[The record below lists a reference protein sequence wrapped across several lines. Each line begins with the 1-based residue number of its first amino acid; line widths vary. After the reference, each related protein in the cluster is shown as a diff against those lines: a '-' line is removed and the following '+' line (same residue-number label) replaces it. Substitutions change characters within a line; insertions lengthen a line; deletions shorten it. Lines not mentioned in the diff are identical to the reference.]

1 MDKKIRIENKKIADI
16 LRGEI
21 EYKEICLRTEENGI
35 NEMKFYSQKDLS
47 QEDLWGRKT
56 DDIGYYEEWYK
67 DFTQEELDS
76 ITELSICYT
85 NVGDIK
91 ELEKLK
97 NLKKLS
103 IISGNSNLYAKIENG
118 EIDEESPYYR
128 EKNNIDDFKMLG
140 KLKNIEELR
149 IESEE
154 NLSKLDVTNMKNLK
168 KLELINNINLKEVIG
183 LKEVENL
190 EKILMSR
197 NGTGNLELKEFDIMS
212 AVENKRLKEVILD
225 VDMFPNLIKEFPQLV
240 EKIEEYEKNNEK
252 VYTWIENKS
261 TYEHWE
267 NKFSTRNLKEMDIR
281 VEEILQNIIKPEY
294 TEIEKTLAIYNYITD
309 NVAYDYKMLEFD
321 QEMQKYEKYFLFLE
335 GSSNRSSYSIIN
347 KRILGKQSSFN
358 AIMKG
363 KAVCQG
369 YAQMMHYMLTKENIE
384 SREIGCIANQITEEQ
399 ELEDKEIDHSVIRVK
414 TDDNWYYYDPTW
426 DAGKT
431 TYEYAYK
438 TKDEFYKKYTLSAQE
453 EKIQSV
459 KQKKYNDKEL
469 ENKINKIYSD
479 KNDKIIKKQ
488 NEKKDTV
495 YTSLFKGL
503 KGLYNKFCIR
513 KEELENVK
521 EELFDREEII
531 RENSYEKDKDIN
543 RGVEDKEARGFDERE
558 QY

>member
-1 MDKKIRIENKKIADI
+1 MDKKIRIENKEIAKI

-21 EYKEICLRTEENGI
+21 EYKVIEDFAEENSMSEDNI
-35 NEMKFYSQKDLS
+35 LVQKDFS
-47 QEDLWGRKT
+47 DWNI
-56 DDIGYYEEWYK
+56 DDVEYNEEWYK

-85 NVGDIK
+85 KVGDIK
-91 ELEKLK
+91 DLEKLK
-97 NLKKLS
+97 NLTKLS
-103 IISGNSNLYAKIENG
+103 IISENSSLYAKFENG
-118 EIDEESPYYR
+118 EIDEESYYFR
-128 EKNNIDDFKMLG
+128 EKTNIEDFGILG
-140 KLKNIEELR
+140 KLKSIEELR

-154 NLSKLDVTNMKNLK
+154 NLFKLDVTNMKNLK
-168 KLELINNINLKEVIG
+168 KLDLINNINLKEVIG
-183 LKEVENL
+183 LNETENL

-212 AVENKRLKEVILD
+212 AVENRKLKEVVLD

-240 EKIEEYEKNNEK
+240 EKIEQYEKNNER

-261 TYEHWE
+261 TYDRWA

-281 VEEILQNIIKPEY
+281 VEEILQNIIKPDY

-309 NVAYDYKMLEFD
+309 NVDYDYKMLEFD
-321 QEMQKYEKYFLFLE
+321 QEMQKYEKYCLFLE

-358 AIMKG
+358 GIMKG

-369 YAQMMHYMLTKENIE
+369 YANMMHYMLTKENIE
-384 SREIGCIANQITEEQ
+384 SREIGCIANPITEEQ
-399 ELEDKEIDHSVIRVK
+399 ELEDKGTDHSVIRVK
-414 TDDNWYYYDPTW
+414 TDDEWYYYDPTW

-438 TKDEFYKKYTLSAQE
+438 TKDEFYKKHTLSAQE

-469 ENKINKIYSD
+469 EKKINKLNCD

-488 NEKKDTV
+488 EKKEDTV
-495 YTSLFKGL
+495 YNRLFKGL
-503 KGLYNKFCIR
+503 KNLYDKFGIK

-531 RENSYEKDKDIN
+531 RENIYEKDKEVFNNEEIN
-543 RGVEDKEARGFDERE
+543 FDER
-558 QY
+558 

>member
-1 MDKKIRIENKKIADI
+1 MDKKIRIENKEIADI

-21 EYKEICLRTEENGI
+21 EYKEICLRTKESDI
-35 NEMKFYSQKDLS
+35 NEISQKDLS
-47 QEDLWGRKT
+47 QEDLWGRNT

-168 KLELINNINLKEVIG
+168 KLELINNINLKEVKG
-183 LKEVENL
+183 LNELENL

-212 AVENKRLKEVILD
+212 AVENKILKEVVLD

-240 EKIEEYEKNNEK
+240 KKIEQYEKNNET

-261 TYEHWE
+261 TYDGWA

-309 NVAYDYKMLEFD
+309 NVAYDYEMLEFD
-321 QEMQKYEKYFLFLE
+321 QKMQKDEKYFLFLE

-347 KRILGKQSSFN
+347 KRILGKQSAFN

-479 KNDKIIKKQ
+479 KNDNIIKKQ
-488 NEKKDTV
+488 EEKKDTV
-495 YTSLFKGL
+495 YNRLFKGL
-503 KGLYNKFCIR
+503 KNLYDKFGIK

-531 RENSYEKDKDIN
+531 RENIYEKDKDIN

>member
-1 MDKKIRIENKKIADI
+1 MDKKIRIENKEIANI

-21 EYKEICLRTEENGI
+21 EYKEICLRTKESGI

-47 QEDLWGRKT
+47 QKDLWGRNT
-56 DDIGYYEEWYK
+56 DDIGYYHEWYK

-91 ELEKLK
+91 ELEKLQ

-103 IISGNSNLYAKIENG
+103 IVSKNSDSYAKLEN
-118 EIDEESPYYR
+118 EKIYDESSYNS
-128 EKNNIDDFKMLG
+128 EKSNIDDFKILER
-140 KLKNIEELR
+140 LKNIEELR

-154 NLSKLDVTNMKNLK
+154 NLYELDVTNLK
-168 KLELINNINLKEVIG
+168 KLKKIELINNINLKEVKG
-183 LKEVENL
+183 LNELENL

-197 NGTGNLELKEFDIMS
+197 NGTGSLELKQFDIMS
-212 AVENKRLKEVILD
+212 AVENKILKEVVLD

-240 EKIEEYEKNNEK
+240 EKIEQYEKNNER

-261 TYEHWE
+261 IYNGWA
-267 NKFSTRNLKEMDIR
+267 NKFNTRNLKEMDIR

-321 QEMQKYEKYFLFLE
+321 QEMQKDEKYCLFLE
-335 GSSNRSSYSIIN
+335 GSSNKSSYSIIN
-347 KRILGKQSSFN
+347 KRILGKQSAFN

-384 SREIGCIANQITEEQ
+384 SREIGCIADPIIEEQ
-399 ELEDKEIDHSVIRVK
+399 ELEDKGMDHSVIRVK
-414 TDDNWYYYDPTW
+414 TDDEWYYYDPTW
-426 DAGKT
+426 DTGKT
-431 TYEYAYK
+431 KYEYAYK
-438 TKDEFYKKYTLSAQE
+438 TKDEFYKKHTLSAQE

-469 ENKINKIYSD
+469 EKKINKINCD

-488 NEKKDTV
+488 EEKENTV
-495 YTSLFKGL
+495 YNRLFKGL
-503 KGLYNKFCIR
+503 KNLYDKFGIK

-531 RENSYEKDKDIN
+531 RENIYEKDKEVFNNEEIN
-543 RGVEDKEARGFDERE
+543 FDER
-558 QY
+558 

>member
-1 MDKKIRIENKKIADI
+1 MDKKIRIENKEIANI

-21 EYKEICLRTEENGI
+21 EYKVIEDFAEENSMSEDNI
-35 NEMKFYSQKDLS
+35 LVQKDFS
-47 QEDLWGRKT
+47 DLNI
-56 DDIGYYEEWYK
+56 DDVEYNEEWYK

-85 NVGDIK
+85 KVGDIK
-91 ELEKLK
+91 DLEKLK
-97 NLKKLS
+97 NLTKLS
-103 IISGNSNLYAKIENG
+103 IISENSSLYAKFENG
-118 EIDEESPYYR
+118 EIDEESYYFR
-128 EKNNIDDFKMLG
+128 EKTNIEDFGIIG
-140 KLKNIEELR
+140 KLKSIEELR

-154 NLSKLDVTNMKNLK
+154 NLFKLDVTNLK
-168 KLELINNINLKEVIG
+168 KLKKIELINNINLKEVKG
-183 LKEVENL
+183 LNELENL

-197 NGTGNLELKEFDIMS
+197 NGTGSVELKQFDIMS
-212 AVENKRLKEVILD
+212 AVENKILKEVVLD

-240 EKIEEYEKNNEK
+240 EKIEQYEKNNER

-261 TYEHWE
+261 IYNGWA
-267 NKFSTRNLKEMDIR
+267 NKFNTRNLKEMDIR

-321 QEMQKYEKYFLFLE
+321 QEMKKDEKYCVFLE
-335 GSSNRSSYSIIN
+335 ESSNRSSYSIIN

-384 SREIGCIANQITEEQ
+384 SREIGCIADPIIEEQ
-399 ELEDKEIDHSVIRVK
+399 KLEEKEVDHSVIRVK
-414 TDDNWYYYDPTW
+414 TDDEWYYYDPTW
-426 DAGKT
+426 DTGKT
-431 TYEYAYK
+431 KYEYAYK
-438 TKDEFYKKYTLSAQE
+438 TKDEFYKKHTLSAQE

-469 ENKINKIYSD
+469 EKKINKLNCD

-488 NEKKDTV
+488 KEKEDTV
-495 YTSLFKGL
+495 YNRLFKGL
-503 KGLYNKFCIR
+503 KNLYDKFGIK

-521 EELFDREEII
+521 EELFYREEII
-531 RENSYEKDKDIN
+531 RENIYEKDKEVFNNEEIN
-543 RGVEDKEARGFDERE
+543 FDER
-558 QY
+558 

>member
-1 MDKKIRIENKKIADI
+1 MDKKIRIENKEIANI

-21 EYKEICLRTEENGI
+21 EYKVIEDFAEENSMSEDNI
-35 NEMKFYSQKDLS
+35 LVQKDFS
-47 QEDLWGRKT
+47 DLNI
-56 DDIGYYEEWYK
+56 DDVEYNEEWYK

-85 NVGDIK
+85 KVGDIK
-91 ELEKLK
+91 DLEKLK
-97 NLKKLS
+97 NLTKLS
-103 IISGNSNLYAKIENG
+103 IISENSSLYAKFENG
-118 EIDEESPYYR
+118 EIDEESYYFR
-128 EKNNIDDFKMLG
+128 EKTNIEDFGIIG
-140 KLKNIEELR
+140 KLKSIEELR

-154 NLSKLDVTNMKNLK
+154 NLFKLDVTNMKNLK
-168 KLELINNINLKEVIG
+168 KLDLINNINLKEVIG
-183 LKEVENL
+183 LNETENL
-190 EKILMSR
+190 EKILMSK
-197 NGTGNLELKEFDIMS
+197 NGTGSLELKEFDIMS
-212 AVENKRLKEVILD
+212 AVENKILKEVVLD

-240 EKIEEYEKNNEK
+240 EKIEQYEKNNER

-261 TYEHWE
+261 IYDGWA
-267 NKFSTRNLKEMDIR
+267 NKFNTRNLKEMDIR

-294 TEIEKTLAIYNYITD
+294 TEIEKTLAIYNYITE
-309 NVAYDYKMLEFD
+309 NVDYDYKMLEFD
-321 QEMQKYEKYFLFLE
+321 QEMKKDEKYCVFLE
-335 GSSNRSSYSIIN
+335 ESSNRSSYSIIN

-369 YAQMMHYMLTKENIE
+369 YANMMHYMLTKENIE
-384 SREIGCIANQITEEQ
+384 SIEIGCIADPIIEEQ
-399 ELEDKEIDHSVIRVK
+399 ELEDKGIDHSVIRVK
-414 TDDNWYYYDPTW
+414 TDDEWYYYDPTW

-438 TKDEFYKKYTLSAQE
+438 TKDEFYKKHTLSAQE

-469 ENKINKIYSD
+469 EKKINKLNCD

-488 NEKKDTV
+488 KEKEDTV
-495 YTSLFKGL
+495 YNRLFKGL

-531 RENSYEKDKDIN
+531 RENSYEKEKEVFNNEEIN
-543 RGVEDKEARGFDERE
+543 FDER
-558 QY
+558 